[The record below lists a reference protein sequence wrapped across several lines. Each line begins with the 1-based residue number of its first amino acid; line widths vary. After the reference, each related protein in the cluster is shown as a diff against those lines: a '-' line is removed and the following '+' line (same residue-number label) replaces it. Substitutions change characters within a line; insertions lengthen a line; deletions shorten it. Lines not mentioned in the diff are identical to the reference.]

1 MQNEVTRARTH
12 RGLARLGVAG
22 VAVAAV
28 VSAGGFA
35 LAADQPAQQPAAAA
49 AAATVQPS
57 LFVGITPTRIL
68 DTRPLPGSAP
78 GGPVPAG
85 ATPLGQGTTR
95 DLVVAGGTTSVPANA
110 TAVALNVTV
119 DQDATLKSFLSV
131 WPSGEPRPFT
141 SIINAEPGT
150 VQANSVSV
158 KVGANGSISLFN
170 QQGTVNV
177 VVDIVGYYVPGATVP
192 TATRNTTASTL
203 AIGAAGA
210 FGADVTTASLTG
222 LASGDYHLHAVVTAE
237 PAAGLPNPG
246 TLECNFSADP
256 AVKFS
261 ADVPASASPAPT
273 VSLSLDDVAA
283 GIAGSDVVCRAKG
296 DVGDPASATAVTVTQ
311 VSITA
316 QPVTINTPAA
326 PSATTTSTTAH

>member
-1 MQNEVTRARTH
+1 
-12 RGLARLGVAG
+12 

-28 VSAGGFA
+28 VGAGGLA
-35 LAADQPAQQPAAAA
+35 LAAQRPTLQQATP

-78 GGPVPAG
+78 GGPVPTG
-85 ATPLGQGTTR
+85 ATPLTQGATR
-95 DLVVAGGTTSVPANA
+95 DLVVAGGTTAVPADA

-177 VVDIVGYYVPGATVP
+177 VIDVVGYYVPGTTGP
-192 TATRNTTASTL
+192 TATRNTTATTL
-203 AIGAAGA
+203 AAGA
-210 FGADVTTASLTG
+210 AAAFGAPGTTASLTG
-222 LASGDYHLHAVVTAE
+222 LPSGDYQLHAVVTAA
-237 PAAGLPNPG
+237 PGADLAAGGSLQ
-246 TLECNFSADP
+246 CWFSADP
-256 AVKFS
+256 GVKVT
-261 ADVPASASPAPT
+261 VPLDAFTTPAPT
-273 VSLSLDDVAA
+273 ATVTLDDVVA
-283 GIAGSDVVCRAKG
+283 GIAGSEVVCQ
-296 DVGDPASATAVTVTQ
+296 ASSDAAAATAGAVVSQVTL
-311 VSITA
+311 TA
-316 QPVTINTPAA
+316 NPVTITTPTTPTA
-326 PSATTTSTTAH
+326 STTTTTHH